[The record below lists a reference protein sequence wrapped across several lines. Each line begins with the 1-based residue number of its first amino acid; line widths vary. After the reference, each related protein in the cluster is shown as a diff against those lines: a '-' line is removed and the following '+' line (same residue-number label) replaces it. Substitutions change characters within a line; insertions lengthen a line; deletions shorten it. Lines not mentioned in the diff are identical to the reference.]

1 MRVPFG
7 LMNAPAC
14 FQRFME
20 QCLDGYRDDFVIPYL
35 DDLLIYSSSF
45 DEHLQRLKLVFQ
57 RLKKFGIKIKASK
70 CKLFRR
76 KISYLGRLISSEGY
90 TADPKNISAVTS
102 KINKKPET
110 ISELRTLLG
119 VVGYFKRYIP
129 NFSKTTSPLYQLLK
143 GQPEKSRKTPI
154 EWEKKHQSAI
164 NILLNQITNPPLLA
178 YPDFSKPFILHT
190 DASG

>member
-45 DEHLQRLKLVFQ
+45 DEHLQHLKLVFQ

-76 KISYLGRLISSEGY
+76 EISYLGRLISSEGY

-110 ISELRTLLG
+110 ISDLRTLLG

-164 NILLNQITNPPLLA
+164 NILVNQITNPPLLA